1 VFSTLDSNPAG
12 SAIIATTPN
21 STATSRNAKLQSA
34 ERNNL
39 GRVQIGQGIKF
50 TTQRVKGSLQALL
63 KASLLRLN
71 FGLVLVNQLL
81 SLRLVSCKLGCL
93 DSQTISFG
101 LQQSVFGCEVIHL
114 GLLQRLVGSS
124 LSSNL
129 WLPQRQAN
137 KQSKKFF
144 EQRI

>member
-1 VFSTLDSNPAG
+1 MLDSNPAG
-12 SAIIATTPN
+12 SAIIATAPN
-21 STATSRNAKLQSA
+21 SAATSRNAKLQSA

-39 GRVQIGQGIKF
+39 GRLQIGQGIKF
-50 TTQRVKGSLQALL
+50 TVQLVVGSLQVLL
-63 KASLLRLN
+63 KASLLRLS
-71 FGLVLVNQLL
+71 FGLVLVDQFL
-81 SLRLVSCKLGCL
+81 SLRLVSSELGCL

-101 LQQSVFGCEVIHL
+101 LQRSVFGCEVVYL
-114 GLLQRLVGSS
+114 GLQQRLIGSS

-129 WLPQRQAN
+129 WLPQRKAN